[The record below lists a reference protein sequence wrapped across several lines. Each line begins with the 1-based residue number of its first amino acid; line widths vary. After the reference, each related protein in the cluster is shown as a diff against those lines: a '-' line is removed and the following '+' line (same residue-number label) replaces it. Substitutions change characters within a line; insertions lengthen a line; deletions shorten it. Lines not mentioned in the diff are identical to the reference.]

1 MIRGV
6 CFDLD
11 GTLLRDDHMDDV
23 LVRVA
28 AGVAERH
35 GLTAADV
42 DAVHRRAWT
51 EQWDEIGDEWMVGRV
66 PTDVVMAGVWRRAL
80 SQFDVDD
87 LDAAAKDA
95 ARLQWRIETA
105 AWTLYPEAIDVL
117 AECRRRGIRTSI
129 ITNGPSDL
137 QRAKLDAV
145 ELTPHFDAI
154 LVSGEVG
161 AQKPDPAIFA
171 AAVSGMGVAADEAIH
186 IGDNQHADVGGA
198 RASGLTAVWIDRRG
212 ADLESEPHHIVTD
225 LNGLVE
231 LLR

>member
-28 AGVAERH
+28 AGVAQRH
-35 GLTAADV
+35 GLTPADV
-42 DAVHRRAWT
+42 DAVHRRAWS
-51 EQWDEIGDEWMVGRV
+51 EQWDEIGEQWMLGRV
-66 PTDVVMAGVWRRAL
+66 PTDVVMGGVWRRAL
-80 SQFDVDD
+80 SHFEVDD
-87 LDAAAKDA
+87 LEAAAREA
-95 ARLQWRIETA
+95 YELQWRIETA
-105 AWTLYPEAIDVL
+105 SWSLYPESLDVL

-137 QRAKLDAV
+137 QRAKLEAV
-145 ELTPHFDAI
+145 DLMGRFDAI

-161 AQKPDPAIFA
+161 AQKPDPAIFD
-171 AAVSGMGVAADEAIH
+171 AAVDGMGVEASEALH

-212 ADLESEPHHIVTD
+212 AEQDCDPHHIVTD
-225 LNGLVE
+225 LRGLVE
-231 LLR
+231 LLD